1 MTKEVTDTWI
11 VETRDEAVLG
21 IGRYYQ
27 GEKLI
32 GLFNFSDQPRRVGVD
47 ELGEYKNLL
56 TGEEINKYD
65 MILMPG
71 DFVWMICEF

>member
-1 MTKEVTDTWI
+1 MIDFTNKKRLIAGAGKSGIAAAKLLSESH
-11 VETRDEAVLG
+11 AV
-21 IGRYYQ
+21 ITIYDA
-27 GEKLI
+27 
-32 GLFNFSDQPRRVGVD
+32 NA
-47 ELGEYKNLL
+47 KNLL